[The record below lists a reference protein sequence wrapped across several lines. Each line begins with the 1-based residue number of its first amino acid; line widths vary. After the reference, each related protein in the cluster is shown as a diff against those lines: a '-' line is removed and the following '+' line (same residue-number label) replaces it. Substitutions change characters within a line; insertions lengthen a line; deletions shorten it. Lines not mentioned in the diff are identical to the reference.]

1 MKNDVYRI
9 KTDIVK
15 EDKNK
20 LNVNVSGE
28 NFVDAINSASYLKY
42 NGEKLEKHIISAEIV
57 VYDVYINTFDSNN
70 ELNPNYKPQE
80 DKEDF
85 SNLPPLIGD

>member
-1 MKNDVYRI
+1 MKNDVYRV

-20 LNVNVSGE
+20 LHVNIIGE
-28 NFVDAINSASYLKY
+28 NFVDAINSASYLEY

-57 VYDVYINTFDSNN
+57 AYDVHINTFGGNN
-70 ELNPNYKPQE
+70 ELNPNYTPEGNKKAKYE
-80 DKEDF
+80 
-85 SNLPPLIGD
+85 

>member
-1 MKNDVYRI
+1 MQNDVYRV

-20 LNVNVSGE
+20 LHVNVIGE

-42 NGEKLEKHIISAEIV
+42 NGEKLEKHIMSVEKVIDK
-57 VYDVYINTFDSNN
+57 VYQYTYNN
-70 ELNPNYKPQE
+70 VDLNPNYKPQE
-80 DKEDF
+80 DKEDK
-85 SNLPPLIGD
+85 

>member
-20 LNVNVSGE
+20 LHVNVAGE

-42 NGEKLEKHIISAEIV
+42 NGEKLENIS
-57 VYDVYINTFDSNN
+57 
-70 ELNPNYKPQE
+70 
-80 DKEDF
+80 
-85 SNLPPLIGD
+85 

>member
-20 LNVNVSGE
+20 LHVNVSGE
-28 NFVDAINSASYLKY
+28 NFVDAINSANYLKY
-42 NGEKLEKHIISAEIV
+42 NGEKL
-57 VYDVYINTFDSNN
+57 
-70 ELNPNYKPQE
+70 
-80 DKEDF
+80 
-85 SNLPPLIGD
+85 

>member
-9 KTDIVK
+9 RTDIVK

-20 LNVNVSGE
+20 LHVNVAGE

-42 NGEKLEKHIISAEIV
+42 NGEKLEKHIISAELIV
-57 VYDVYINTFDSNN
+57 HDVHINTFAGDN
-70 ELNPNYKPQE
+70 ELNPNKPKE
-80 DKEDF
+80 DK
-85 SNLPPLIGD
+85 

>member
-1 MKNDVYRI
+1 MKNDVYRV

-20 LNVNVSGE
+20 LHVNVIGE

-57 VYDVYINTFDSNN
+57 VYDVHINTFGSDN
-70 ELNPNYKPQE
+70 ELNPDYKPKE
-80 DKEDF
+80 DKEDK
-85 SNLPPLIGD
+85 